1 MPDVSLSTTSMCF
14 HVKQDLS
21 VQMVSASIGTLP
33 MCGIGIGVQQPASGK
48 PLTSMQMSR
57 NQLQKRFGDNVAQV
71 LSLRGAVARSG
82 IINIFFLACLIKDN
96 LVVSNH
102 YCALVFCSLLP
113 GDAMGWFWIAF
124 ACRPQVLWRNLIATV
139 ALLALLVDLADTC
152 QGQVKCQLVV
162 DTLKGMVF
170 LVLPLLSTWPQHNL
184 VVPGVSCPLLV
195 TSVFG
200 NLVGVDSQGN
210 AHSMEAMLE

>member
-1 MPDVSLSTTSMCF
+1 MPDVSLSTTSMCC

-82 IINIFFLACLIKDN
+82 IINIFF
-96 LVVSNH
+96 
-102 YCALVFCSLLP
+102 
-113 GDAMGWFWIAF
+113 
-124 ACRPQVLWRNLIATV
+124 
-139 ALLALLVDLADTC
+139 
-152 QGQVKCQLVV
+152 
-162 DTLKGMVF
+162 
-170 LVLPLLSTWPQHNL
+170 WP
-184 VVPGVSCPLLV
+184 V
-195 TSVFG
+195 
-200 NLVGVDSQGN
+200 
-210 AHSMEAMLE
+210 

>member
-1 MPDVSLSTTSMCF
+1 
-14 HVKQDLS
+14 
-21 VQMVSASIGTLP
+21 
-33 MCGIGIGVQQPASGK
+33 
-48 PLTSMQMSR
+48 
-57 NQLQKRFGDNVAQV
+57 
-71 LSLRGAVARSG
+71 
-82 IINIFFLACLIKDN
+82 
-96 LVVSNH
+96 
-102 YCALVFCSLLP
+102 
-113 GDAMGWFWIAF
+113 MGWFWIVF
-124 ACRPQVLWRNLIATV
+124 ACRPQVLWRNRITTV

-170 LVLPLLSTWPQHNL
+170 LVLPLLSTCPQHNL

-210 AHSMEAMLE
+210 AHSMEA

>member
-1 MPDVSLSTTSMCF
+1 MPDVSLSTTSMCC

-113 GDAMGWFWIAF
+113 WDAMGWFWIAS
-124 ACRPQVLWRNLIATV
+124 ACRPQVLWRNLITTV

-210 AHSMEAMLE
+210 AHSMEA